1 MYSSTVI
8 VVLLYCTTIVQLVAT
23 EKPNL
28 VIIVADDM
36 GWNDVG
42 FHGSEIP
49 TPNLDA
55 LAYNGIILN
64 RHYALPSCT
73 PSRSALLTG
82 KYPYKLGMQEGP
94 LPASTSVAL
103 DPKEIIMPQYFKE
116 LGYNTH
122 LVGKWHLGYPTKAHL
137 PTNRGFETFFGY
149 LNGYLDYYDGT
160 HFENGI
166 SGIDAWRNTT
176 KAWQEFY
183 DKYATTLIS
192 DEAVNVIDK
201 HAASGKQNG
210 LFMVVGSPAT
220 HRGNRDIHLE
230 PPPFTFGERLNNITD
245 RNRRVYADMMK
256 GLDDC
261 VGNITEALNRNKM
274 INNSVIVFISDN
286 GAATTD
292 TQWHYENHG
301 SNWPL
306 KGEKMSLHEGGVRT
320 VATIWSSEF
329 TNLDLQVQN
338 RLFHISDWFP
348 TLFAAAGGDPNKLV
362 DIDGIN
368 HWDSLKSGKNDS
380 PRKELV
386 VDIQGRRNV
395 QAYIKGK
402 WKLIRDYERNDS
414 RADTD
419 DYHGMN
425 LRGKIEYNITE
436 IFNSKVGL
444 AIKRSDLN
452 ENTIERL
459 RNEATIA
466 ECCTPEEKEKSQAND
481 CHSKYC
487 LYNIDVD
494 PCECNDIAATNS
506 VIVQQL
512 ASILEEQRKNLV
524 EEGSF
529 DLDSKGFPGE
539 SNYWEPWLDNEAAKG
554 QEIAKPLM
562 VSLTGLT
569 LSLNLARNNN

>member
-1 MYSSTVI
+1 M
-8 VVLLYCTTIVQLVAT
+8 
-23 EKPNL
+23 
-28 VIIVADDM
+28 
-36 GWNDVG
+36 
-42 FHGSEIP
+42 
-49 TPNLDA
+49 
-55 LAYNGIILN
+55 
-64 RHYALPSCT
+64 
-73 PSRSALLTG
+73 
-82 KYPYKLGMQEGP
+82 
-94 LPASTSVAL
+94 
-103 DPKEIIMPQYFKE
+103 
-116 LGYNTH
+116 
-122 LVGKWHLGYPTKAHL
+122 
-137 PTNRGFETFFGY
+137 
-149 LNGYLDYYDGT
+149 
-160 HFENGI
+160 
-166 SGIDAWRNTT
+166 
-176 KAWQEFY
+176 
-183 DKYATTLIS
+183 S
-192 DEAVNVIDK
+192 DEAVSVIGR

-286 GAATTD
+286 GASIND
-292 TQWHYENHG
+292 SQWHFENHG

-386 VDIQGRRNV
+386 VDIQAKKNI

-402 WKLIRDYERNDS
+402 WKLIRNYNTS
-414 RADTD
+414 IALSCADK
-419 DYHGMN
+419 YYGVN
-425 LRGKIEYNITE
+425 LRNSIEYNITE
-436 IFNSKVGL
+436 ILNSKVEQSL
-444 AIKRSDLN
+444 KRNNLDSKK
-452 ENTIERL
+452 IERL
-459 RNEATIA
+459 RKEATIA
-466 ECCTPEEKEKSQAND
+466 ECCIPEEKEKSQAND

-506 VIVQQL
+506 VIVQEL
-512 ASILEEQRKNLV
+512 ASILEEQRKLLV
-524 EEGSF
+524 EKASYDLYPEGS
-529 DLDSKGFPGE
+529 PGE
-539 SNYWEPWLDNEAAKG
+539 SNYWEPWLDNEDN
-554 QEIAKPLM
+554 Q
-562 VSLTGLT
+562 SLESETILIII
-569 LSLNLARNNN
+569 LSLVICLMIFALVAKNIHHGYEPTPEQ